1 MSCGRRDGRNLASL
15 LLLGVLCAWA
25 ACVVRAS
32 SAGWQRPTSRVVA
45 LAGALALA
53 PMLPACNLFFLVGF
67 VVAERIL
74 YMPSF
79 GPAFLAACL
88 LRQLFSSRVLR

>member
-1 MSCGRRDGRNLASL
+1 
-15 LLLGVLCAWA
+15 
-25 ACVVRAS
+25 
-32 SAGWQRPTSRVVA
+32 
-45 LAGALALA
+45 
-53 PMLPACNLFFLVGF
+53 MLPACNLFFPVGF